1 MSLISKR
8 LGGIYSLKFF
18 IAMLLPLLKIKK
30 GLSFVIA
37 LVITLF
43 QNITLFFMHMSLQ
56 SLSRKFCKKL
66 MLILCLACQ
75 FPQCQWQGQ
84 QWTLATNLGHI
95 KFYYLNMMVL
105 AKFMLLTIKARSCVS
120 EYKFAVN
127 SSKEQYQ

>member
-8 LGGIYSLKFF
+8 LSGIYSPNFF

-43 QNITLFFMHMSLQ
+43 QNITMFFMHMSLQ
-56 SLSRKFCKKL
+56 SLSRKFCKKH
-66 MLILCLACQ
+66 MLTMYLACQ
-75 FPQCQWQGQ
+75 FPQWQRQ
-84 QWTLATNLGHI
+84 QWTLAINLGRI
-95 KFYYLNMMVL
+95 KFYYLKMMVL
-105 AKFMLLTIKARSCVS
+105 AKFMLLTIKARSCGS

>member
-8 LGGIYSLKFF
+8 LGGIYVPNFF
-18 IAMLLPLLKIKK
+18 IAMLLPLLTIIK
-30 GLSFVIA
+30 GLSFVIT

-43 QNITLFFMHMSLQ
+43 QNITLFLMHMSLQ
-56 SLSRKFCKKL
+56 SVSSKFCNKH
-66 MLILCLACQ
+66 MLTLCLACQ
-75 FPQCQWQGQ
+75 FPQCQWQRQ
-84 QWTLATNLGHI
+84 QWTLAIKLGHI
-95 KFYYLNMMVL
+95 KFDYLKMMVL

>member
-8 LGGIYSLKFF
+8 LGGIYAPNFF
-18 IAMLLPLLKIKK
+18 IAMLLPRLKIKK
-30 GLSFVIA
+30 GLSFVIT

-43 QNITLFFMHMSLQ
+43 QNITLFLMHMSLQ
-56 SLSRKFCKKL
+56 SLSSKFCNKH
-66 MLILCLACQ
+66 MLTLCLACQ
-75 FPQCQWQGQ
+75 FPQCQRQ
-84 QWTLATNLGHI
+84 QWTLAIKLGHI
-95 KFYYLNMMVL
+95 KFDYLKMMVL

>member
-1 MSLISKR
+1 MSLISKK
-8 LGGIYSLKFF
+8 LGGIYAPNFF

-43 QNITLFFMHMSLQ
+43 QYITLFFIQMSLQ
-56 SLSRKFCKKL
+56 RLSYKFCNKH
-66 MLILCLACQ
+66 MLTLCLAC
-75 FPQCQWQGQ
+75 PLPQWQRQ
-84 QWTLATNLGHI
+84 QWTSAIKLGHI
-95 KFYYLNMMVL
+95 KFYYLKMMVL
-105 AKFMLLTIKARSCVS
+105 AKFMLLTINATSCVS

>member
-8 LGGIYSLKFF
+8 LGGIYAPNFF

-30 GLSFVIA
+30 GLSFVIT

-43 QNITLFFMHMSLQ
+43 QNITLFLMHMSLQ
-56 SLSRKFCKKL
+56 SVSSKFCNKH
-66 MLILCLACQ
+66 MLTLCLACQ
-75 FPQCQWQGQ
+75 FLQWQRQ
-84 QWTLATNLGHI
+84 QWTLAIKLGHI
-95 KFYYLNMMVL
+95 KFDYLKMMVL